1 MFYGLLSVAL
11 LNVIYVI
18 GFFFFSILL
27 NVRETHYFLG
37 FGPKLITFQVR
48 GVRFSMGVYIPIIGF
63 AKIYVMENGEKQR
76 MKYPWEF
83 YDQSLARRLGAT
95 LGGALTLLITGVLVF
110 IGWAYVEPKSVIT
123 KEEVNRYGIYPSDWA
138 TELGFRRG
146 DKIISING
154 NDYDEYSDL
163 IDPSLFQDPKSYYTV
178 LRNGETLQINVRKT
192 PDDFQESKPFFL
204 TVNAPFEIAEV
215 VPNSSAA
222 TAGILV
228 GDRITKVNGHPILKF
243 HDFTDECKID
253 EDGDIKLEIKRKGAD
268 SLRTLNVN
276 LVLGPDKRIGTRPTE
291 LINYTTERNS
301 LLTAVG
307 YGTYAAFNGLAKS
320 ISAVFRLAIHDR
332 LPREMKGPI
341 KIASVFETSFWAVTA
356 SYATWYAFCN
366 LLPLPFSAFW
376 EIVALVFGWI
386 TKKKYPY
393 KAFSRS
399 RKVAWFILGAFFIS
413 ILVMDV
419 LQKFETLDRMR
430 VH

>member
-1 MFYGLLSVAL
+1 MLYGLLSVAL
-11 LNVIYVI
+11 LNVIYVT
-18 GFFFFSILL
+18 GFFFISILL
-27 NVRETHYFLG
+27 NVREGHYFLG
-37 FGPKLITFQVR
+37 FGPELISFQVR
-48 GVRFSMGVYIPIIGF
+48 GVRFSIGVYIPIIGF

-95 LGGALTLLITGVLVF
+95 FGGALTLLITGVLVF
-110 IGWAYVEPKSVIT
+110 IGWAYVEPRSFIRKA
-123 KEEVNRYGIYPSDWA
+123 EVNRYGIYPSDWA

-163 IDPSLFQDPKSYYTV
+163 IDPSIFQDPKSYYTV
-178 LRNGETLQINVRKT
+178 LRNGETLQINVRKA
-192 PDDFQESKPFFL
+192 PDDFQESKPLFL
-204 TVNAPFEIAEV
+204 ALLVPFEIAEV

-222 TAGILV
+222 TAGIQV
-228 GDRITKVNGHPILKF
+228 GDRIAKVNGHPIIKL
-243 HDFTDECKID
+243 HDFIDECQID
-253 EDGDIKLEIKRKGAD
+253 EDGEITLEIKRKGAD
-268 SLRTLNVN
+268 SLRTLNVD
-276 LVLGPDKRIGTRPTE
+276 LVLGPDKEIGIQTKE

-307 YGTYAAFNGLAKS
+307 YGTDAAFIGLAKS
-320 ISAVFRLAIHDR
+320 ISVIFSLATQDP

-341 KIASVFETSFWAVTA
+341 KIAPAFQTPFSAVTA
-356 SYATWYAFCN
+356 YNALWYAFCN

-376 EIVALVFGWI
+376 EIVALVFEWI
-386 TKKKYPY
+386 TKKKYSY
-393 KAFSRS
+393 KAYSRS

-419 LQKFETLDRMR
+419 LQKFETVNRMR
-430 VH
+430 EH